1 VLAGV
6 RFRVF
11 RVTIYERYTTMQT
24 IGPPK
29 DNGTLDNILVQAD
42 GKTGD
47 HVDRQPAQAEAF
59 KDSGEVQVPE
69 QNQAAK
75 YDGQWKGL

>member
-1 VLAGV
+1 
-6 RFRVF
+6 
-11 RVTIYERYTTMQT
+11 MQT
-24 IGPPK
+24 IGPPSG
-29 DNGTLDNILVQAD
+29 NGTLDNILVQAE

-47 HVDRQPAQAEAF
+47 HVDRQPDEAKAL
-59 KDSGEVQVPE
+59 KDSDEVQQPE